1 MEHLKTHREFNCEI
15 CQKEFP
21 FESLLKEHMRT
32 HSGESPYLCPQC
44 GKTFKCGGNLRQ
56 HMERHSN
63 VKRYACTSCPRR
75 FKCRTDLT
83 KHLATHQGAKNYT
96 CDICGIR
103 FARSY
108 SLEQHKRLHVGN
120 KIHHSCDFC
129 EISICRACM
138 CKKKGMFNTQEKHG
152 ESNVTI
158 EEMLDKIMAPQLQQ
172 QQEFPLPQEICNSC
186 MDQLEKA
193 FKFQSVCLATNDR
206 LYKTWSAA
214 VVVSKVKEN
223 SVDTFVVQ
231 REEEADNNKEIEISG
246 YIGDHQEEDLISYI
260 ETLEEENYSDNEE
273 ENLPLSSLRKLQKSI
288 NEKYNQIEGAIIK
301 TFGRNNEEKECG
313 PSSTLSEDKFQ
324 CSYCSKKFANEN
336 LLQKHRRSKH
346 RVQLKKSAHENRLS
360 QENISED
367 TTDIG
372 GDNFDVSSRDLSQS
386 DHEEKCPENDDDGKP
401 KPLSHPCP
409 QCKATFRFEKQMERH
424 LKKHTDAH
432 RFVCM
437 VCHDRFKY
445 PFMLMKHN
453 EKHHPEDSKQHR
465 NKTKQ
470 LDEKKEQLNKS
481 FICNYCP
488 AAYTNVGGL
497 AQHMSKKHPEIVPY
511 KCDKCDRTF
520 VVEEHLKIH
529 TNRHM
534 GIKNFQCELCEKSFS
549 FKFAMKQHMRIHT
562 GDLNYLCT
570 LCGKKFYRPSNLR
583 QHMQRHGDDKPYSC
597 PHCPKR
603 FKCPSDRYIHLMS
616 HQQGKNHVC
625 STCGARFSRVDTLH
639 QHVKVLHSGEK
650 PYKCDQCPMAFPRL
664 MNLNRHR
671 RTHTGEK
678 PYKCKYCDKAYA
690 QSNDLNKHLRTHLG
704 ENTYMCAQCP
714 MAFKYQADLRNH
726 EWEHYRQEKQG
737 AAEQQSISNE
747 TTIDEINST
756 QTKTIS

>member
-1 MEHLKTHREFNCEI
+1 M
-15 CQKEFP
+15 
-21 FESLLKEHMRT
+21 
-32 HSGESPYLCPQC
+32 HS
-44 GKTFKCGGNLRQ
+44 
-56 HMERHSN
+56 
-63 VKRYACTSCPRR
+63 
-75 FKCRTDLT
+75 
-83 KHLATHQGAKNYT
+83 
-96 CDICGIR
+96 
-103 FARSY
+103 
-108 SLEQHKRLHVGN
+108 HKIYGR
-120 KIHHSCDFC
+120 
-129 EISICRACM
+129 ICRVCM
-138 CKKKGMFNTQEKHG
+138 SNKKNMFNTQSTRYE
-152 ESNVTI
+152 ESDLTI
-158 EEMLDKIMAPQLQQ
+158 EEMLLQTTPQLLEQQ
-172 QQEFPLPQEICNSC
+172 RKQSFPVPQEICKAC
-186 MDQLEKA
+186 MDQLLKA
-193 FKFQSVCLATNDR
+193 FKFQRLCLTTHDL
-206 LYKTWSAA
+206 LYKTWSAS
-214 VVVSKVKEN
+214 VLRERGNFPQSEVSIGEN
-223 SVDTFVVQ
+223 ASDTG
-231 REEEADNNKEIEISG
+231 NNIETDTHKEISG
-246 YIGDHQEEDLISYI
+246 NI
-260 ETLEEENYSDNEE
+260 NDNEE
-273 ENLPLSSLRKLQKSI
+273 EASIAAVEDVVSGNGSDNDEEDIPLSSLRKLQKSI

-301 TFGRNNEEKECG
+301 TFGRNQVEKESDVSPLTCD
-313 PSSTLSEDKFQ
+313 SEKALSAMTHQ
-324 CSYCSKKFANEN
+324 CNTCLKNFTNATM
-336 LLQKHRRSKH
+336 LQKHKRNRHKESEIEKTD
-346 RVQLKKSAHENRLS
+346 NRLS
-360 QENISED
+360 KDENSL
-367 TTDIG
+367 
-372 GDNFDVSSRDLSQS
+372 DNCDLDLDQLDSSSRDPTSS
-386 DHEEKCPENDDDGKP
+386 EKEETDTIVETNKTRAP
-401 KPLSHPCP
+401 HPCP

-445 PFMLMKHN
+445 PFMLQKHN
-453 EKHHPEDSKQHR
+453 EKHHPDENK
-465 NKTKQ
+465 NKTR
-470 LDEKKEQLNKS
+470 LMEDKKEPLNKS
-481 FICNYCP
+481 YTCNHCP

-497 AQHMSKKHPEIVPY
+497 AQHMSKKHSEIVPF
-511 KCDKCDRTF
+511 KCDKCNKTF

-534 GIKNFQCELCEKSFS
+534 GIKNFQCELCDKSFS

-690 QSNDLNKHLRTHLG
+690 QSNDLNKHLRTHVG
-704 ENTYMCAQCP
+704 ENTYMCSQCP

-726 EWEHYRQEKQG
+726 EWDHYRKEKE
-737 AAEQQSISNE
+737 AAEQQS
-747 TTIDEINST
+747 
-756 QTKTIS
+756 QTKSDDARN